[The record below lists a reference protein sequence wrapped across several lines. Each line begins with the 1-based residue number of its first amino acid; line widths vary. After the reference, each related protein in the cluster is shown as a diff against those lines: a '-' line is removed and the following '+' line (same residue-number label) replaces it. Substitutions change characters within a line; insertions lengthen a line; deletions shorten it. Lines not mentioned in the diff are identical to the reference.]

1 MAEHPILFSG
11 ALVRAIL
18 RGRKTQTRRA
28 VRLADGAGQP
38 GAIAHLH
45 GREWAA
51 TWGHVPQSPTDHG
64 GVPWVHR
71 ELIRC
76 PYGEPGDLLWVRE
89 TWARVPAAAFRCS
102 REDDGSMVPHRVS
115 PDGRW
120 WALYRAGWTRVKPAD
135 CWRPSIHMPRW
146 ASRLTLRVTEVRVE
160 RLQDISEDDAE
171 AEGVDPYEY
180 PSGPLAP
187 SHRGAFFEL
196 WDKLNAQRA
205 PWRSNP
211 WVWVVSFERVTLKPA
226 LRPGYGCPGC
236 GWSDHMCDCPER
248 FLRRR
253 S

>member
-1 MAEHPILFSG
+1 M
-11 ALVRAIL
+11 VRDL
-18 RGRKTQTRRA
+18 C
-28 VRLADGAGQP
+28 GQ
-38 GAIAHLH
+38 AS
-45 GREWAA
+45 W
-51 TWGHVPQSPTDHG
+51 
-64 GVPWVHR
+64 
-71 ELIRC
+71 RC

-89 TWARVPAAAFRCS
+89 THAIATGHMYDGEAA
-102 REDDGSMVPHRVS
+102 VK
-115 PDGRW
+115 
-120 WALYRAGWTRVKPAD
+120 YRADDALVALHDERSNSHARNASISD
-135 CWRPSIHMPRW
+135 RWRPSIHMPRW